1 MMKIYDSARKFL
13 ALLDGACRNVYT
25 TETLSTGY
33 KTLCFQVPCL
43 PEYLNLIQEEN
54 YVGTEDYTYVI
65 KEILLEGNDFLT
77 VYANADVEDLDGTV
91 FNIFDCFEKSVEQSY
106 LYCLEPV
113 NNWSLQYESKNQS
126 LFTLQTAQVSS
137 LEMIR
142 EIAKL
147 NGQELWFD
155 TKRRVVIVYD
165 KMGVVGSTYYS
176 NELRL
181 KQLRKQSSTYDYA
194 TILIPIGKDGLRI
207 SSVNNG
213 KDYLENFTYS
223 DKYIQKFWVNED
235 YTVPELLMGAGQDYL
250 DSIAMPRASYK
261 LELAELGD
269 TIGLGD
275 VVMIV
280 DAIKRVKQEQRAV
293 KIVRYPY
300 EPERDSVELSN
311 LQVDFARTF
320 IEDQKVL
327 QKEIAYLK
335 KVIAEMK

>member
-1 MMKIYDSARKFL
+1 MMKIYDSAHKFL
-13 ALLDGACRNVYT
+13 ALLDSACRNVHT
-25 TETLSTGY
+25 TEILSTGY

-43 PEYLNLIQEEN
+43 PEYINIIQEEN
-54 YVGTEDYTYVI
+54 YIRTEDYDYVI
-65 KEILLEGNDFLT
+65 KEVLFEGNDFFT
-77 VYANADVEDLDGTV
+77 VYANADVEDLDGTI
-91 FNIFDCFEKSVEQSY
+91 FNIFDCFEKSIEQSY
-106 LYCLEPV
+106 SYCLAPV
-113 NNWSLQYESKNQS
+113 NNWSLQYNSKNQS
-126 LFTLQTAQVSS
+126 VITLQTAQVSS

-155 TKRRVVIVYD
+155 TRKKTVIVYD
-165 KMGVVGSTYYS
+165 KMGVERSTYYS

-181 KQLRKQSSTYDYA
+181 KQLHKQSATYDYA
-194 TILIPIGKDGLRI
+194 TVLIPIGKDGLRI

-213 KDYLENFTYS
+213 KDYLENFTYT

-250 DSIAMPRASYK
+250 DSIAMPKASYK
-261 LELAELGD
+261 LDLAELGD

-275 VVMIV
+275 TVMIV

-293 KIVRYPY
+293 KIVRFPY

>member
-1 MMKIYDSARKFL
+1 MMKIYNSARGFL
-13 ALLDGACRNVYT
+13 TLLDRACRNVYT

-43 PEYLNLIQEEN
+43 PEYINIIQEEN
-54 YVGTEDYTYVI
+54 YIGTEDYNYVI
-65 KEILLEGNDFLT
+65 KEVLFEGNDFFT
-77 VYANADVEDLDGTV
+77 VYANADVEDLDGTI
-91 FNIFDCFEKSVEQSY
+91 FNVFDCFEKSIEQSY
-106 LYCLEPV
+106 AYCLAPV
-113 NNWSLQYESKNQS
+113 NNWSLQYKSKNQS
-126 LFTLQTAQVSS
+126 IITLQTAQVSS

-142 EIAKL
+142 EIAEM
-147 NGQELWFD
+147 NEQELWFD
-155 TKRRVVIVYD
+155 TKRRIVIVYD
-165 KMGVVGSTYYS
+165 KMGVEGSTYYS

-181 KQLRKQSSTYDYA
+181 KQLHKQSSTYDYA
-194 TILIPIGKDGLRI
+194 TVLVPIGKDGLRI

-213 KDYLENFTYS
+213 KDYLENFTYT

-261 LELAELGD
+261 LDLAELGD

-275 VVMIV
+275 TVMIV

>member
-1 MMKIYDSARKFL
+1 MMKIYDSARNFL

-33 KTLCFQVPCL
+33 KNLCFQVPCL

-54 YVGTEDYTYVI
+54 YVGTEDYIYVI

-77 VYANADVEDLDGTV
+77 VYANADVEDLNGTV
-91 FNIFDCFEKSVEQSY
+91 FNIFDCFDKNVEQSY

-126 LFTLQTAQVSS
+126 IITLQTAQVSS
-137 LEMIR
+137 LQMIR

-147 NGQELWFD
+147 NEQELWFD
-155 TKRRVVIVYD
+155 TKRRVVVVYD
-165 KMGVVGSTYYS
+165 KMGEKGSTYYS

-181 KQLRKQSSTYDYA
+181 KQLHKQSNTYDYA
-194 TILIPIGKDGLRI
+194 TVLIPIGKNGLRI

-261 LELAELGD
+261 LDLAELGD
-269 TIGLGD
+269 TVGLGD
-275 VVMIV
+275 TIMIV
-280 DAIKRVKQEQRAV
+280 DVIKRIKQEQRVV

-300 EPERDSVELSN
+300 EPERDNVELSN
-311 LQVDFARTF
+311 LQIDFARTF

-335 KVIAEMK
+335 KVIENMK